1 MKLPISVIKPINN
14 FLCILTTTQCK
25 RQQQMRRIY
34 LIYIYIYVL
43 DIYIYNVQFQGQLG
57 TRKFYTFLQ
66 AHIES

>member
-43 DIYIYNVQFQGQLG
+43 DIYI
-57 TRKFYTFLQ
+57 
-66 AHIES
+66 